1 MGTFSVR
8 VTLSGPQGQLD
19 CDALVDTGAT
29 YSVVPGQA
37 LRSIGVQP
45 SGRRGFR
52 LADESR
58 IEYDVGPVTLRYEG
72 EDVPVLVVFG
82 DDSASPLLGATA
94 LESLSL
100 AVDTPNE
107 RLTPVDALLKGAA
120 RAWECSP

>member
-8 VTLSGPQGQLD
+8 VTLEGPQGQLD

-37 LRSIGVQP
+37 LRSIGVRP

-58 IEYDVGPVTLRYEG
+58 IERDVGPVTLRYEG

-82 DDSASPLLGATA
+82 DDAASPLLGATA
-94 LESLSL
+94 LESLRL

>member
-8 VTLSGPQGQLD
+8 VTLTGPQGQLA
-19 CDALVDTGAT
+19 CDALADTGVV
-29 YSVVPGQA
+29 YSVIPGRA
-37 LRSIGVQP
+37 LRSIGVRP

-58 IEYDVGPVTLRYEG
+58 IERDVGPVSLGYEG
-72 EDVPVLVVFG
+72 EDVPVLAVFG
-82 DDSASPLLGATA
+82 DDAASPLLGATA

-100 AVDTPNE
+100 AVDMPNE